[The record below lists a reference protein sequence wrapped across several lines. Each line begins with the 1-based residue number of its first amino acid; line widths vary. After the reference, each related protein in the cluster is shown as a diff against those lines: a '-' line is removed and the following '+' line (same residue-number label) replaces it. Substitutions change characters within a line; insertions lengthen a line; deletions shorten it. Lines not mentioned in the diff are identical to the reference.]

1 MNITVKGVPA
11 SLHERLRDAA
21 KQNGRSLNAE
31 ILAVLERAL
40 VPTPADRRDLLVRVR
55 ELRASLGFQT
65 DSASILDSRG
75 EGRA

>member
-11 SLHERLRDAA
+11 GLHERLRHTA

-31 ILAVLERAL
+31 ILSVLERAL
-40 VPTPADRRDLLVRVR
+40 VPTPADRKDLLVRVR
-55 ELRASLGFQT
+55 EIRSSLGFQT
-65 DSASILDSRG
+65 DSASILESRG